1 MAAFYRSLP
10 ETMRAVRPTSYLLL
24 LLSLAAGATAA
35 SCSNGALQ
43 YPAVSVD
50 VSLACRSA
58 CRSEPWAKRRTTTT
72 RRTTTRTRTR
82 TRRWDGGAPNSARL
96 QLLGLRGGGMR
107 GADGLGGSSSPFRS
121 PNMAGSRRPNAPTK
135 AASNGVSASEWAQF
149 QQWQERERRQQQQ
162 QQQQQQ
168 QRSINPSLGDVA
180 IGQQQEQRTV
190 TDLSQRDSRVGFV
203 RKVTSPTDQRMKR
216 MKEGRKVP
224 PHVMQYELPS
234 LSFFT
239 HGISHSA
246 SLFYDQPRHCSRHFI
261 NSSARLARGLLVI
274 PCPPP
279 SLPPSL
285 PPFLLSS

>member
-1 MAAFYRSLP
+1 
-10 ETMRAVRPTSYLLL
+10 
-24 LLSLAAGATAA
+24 
-35 SCSNGALQ
+35 
-43 YPAVSVD
+43 
-50 VSLACRSA
+50 
-58 CRSEPWAKRRTTTT
+58 
-72 RRTTTRTRTR
+72 
-82 TRRWDGGAPNSARL
+82 
-96 QLLGLRGGGMR
+96 MR

-149 QQWQERERRQQQQ
+149 QQWQERERRQQQ

-224 PHVMQYELPS
+224 PHVMQY
-234 LSFFT
+234 
-239 HGISHSA
+239 
-246 SLFYDQPRHCSRHFI
+246 
-261 NSSARLARGLLVI
+261 
-274 PCPPP
+274 
-279 SLPPSL
+279 
-285 PPFLLSS
+285 